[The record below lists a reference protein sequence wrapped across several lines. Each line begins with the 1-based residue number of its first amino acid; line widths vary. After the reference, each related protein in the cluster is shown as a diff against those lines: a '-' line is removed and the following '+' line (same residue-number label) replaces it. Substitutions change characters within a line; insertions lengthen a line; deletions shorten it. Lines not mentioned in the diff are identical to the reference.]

1 MIAAGKDAMLYR
13 HITMSPENAGT
24 LPGPNQQDMT
34 SRPRTRATA
43 GKPKPAA
50 TATSLAVLAER
61 FANAG
66 TAAEIAYAVLREALL
81 SNILTPGTRLRA
93 DDLAKEL
100 GVSKTPVREAL
111 RKLQAEDFVV
121 VGTGNALIVK
131 VLSEKQLLEIYYTRE
146 ALEGM
151 AARLAAENAGQLD
164 LTQLRAV
171 LHDVEVA
178 LAKRD
183 RSGIRDYTG
192 EFQLAVFR
200 AAHNEFLYDLL
211 KSLQEK
217 IRNHRTTTIDLPGR
231 GEEAVGSCRDLLRAI
246 EARDSEAAE
255 RIARANRRRTLELR
269 LKMMRSLPKTQ

>member
-1 MIAAGKDAMLYR
+1 
-13 HITMSPENAGT
+13 
-24 LPGPNQQDMT
+24 
-34 SRPRTRATA
+34 
-43 GKPKPAA
+43 
-50 TATSLAVLAER
+50 
-61 FANAG
+61 
-66 TAAEIAYAVLREALL
+66 
-81 SNILTPGTRLRA
+81 
-93 DDLAKEL
+93 
-100 GVSKTPVREAL
+100 
-111 RKLQAEDFVV
+111 
-121 VGTGNALIVK
+121 
-131 VLSEKQLLEIYYTRE
+131 
-146 ALEGM
+146 
-151 AARLAAENAGQLD
+151 
-164 LTQLRAV
+164 

-192 EFQLAVFR
+192 EFQLAVFK

-231 GEEAVGSCRDLLRAI
+231 GEEVVGSCRDLLRAI